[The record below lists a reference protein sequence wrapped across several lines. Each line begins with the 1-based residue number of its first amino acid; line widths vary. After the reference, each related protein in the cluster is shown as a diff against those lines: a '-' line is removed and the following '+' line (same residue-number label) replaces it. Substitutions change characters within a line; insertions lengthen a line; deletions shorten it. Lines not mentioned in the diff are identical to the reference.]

1 MHEPLQGEG
10 NLIIAGVGGQGV
22 ILASNI
28 VAEVCLM
35 SGLDVKKAEVHGMS
49 QRGGVVTSQVR
60 FAPAVHAVL
69 IEPGKVDY
77 IVAFEWAEALR
88 WLGYLRQEGMAYTSR
103 ERIIPP
109 AAFSDRLHGQFAYP
123 LEEMDHPQLV
133 TIDAFALAKE
143 AGDGRAQGVVLLGAL
158 SHRLP
163 FPLDAWHKAIA
174 RWVPARALK
183 VNLKAFDL
191 GVGTRFIASTNPSAS
206 TNPYTTASANPNAN
220 PNTGQAR
227 VAVATRPPELR
238 ASYQVAIDPAWCKGC
253 EICLDVCPERCFVL
267 DEQDIA
273 AAAYQEC
280 CTGCQLCV
288 KLCPDFAIEV
298 SPVFTNEGA
307 YHAR

>member
-1 MHEPLQGEG
+1 MHKAVEGEG

-60 FAPAVHAVL
+60 FAPVVHSVL
-69 IEPGKVDY
+69 IEPGQVDY
-77 IVAFEWAEALR
+77 VVAFEWAEALR
-88 WLGYLRQEGMAYTSR
+88 WLGYLREGGMAYTSR

-123 LEEMDHPQLV
+123 LEEVEHPQLAV
-133 TIDAFALAKE
+133 IDAFALAKE
-143 AGDGRAQGVVLLGAL
+143 AGDGRAQGTVLLGAL

-163 FPLDAWHKAIA
+163 FPAGAWRDAIA
-174 RWVPARALK
+174 RWVPAKA
-183 VNLKAFDL
+183 VQFNLQAFNL
-191 GVGTRFIASTNPSAS
+191 GREYQPSVQVRS
-206 TNPYTTASANPNAN
+206 LVP
-220 PNTGQAR
+220 
-227 VAVATRPPELR
+227 TRPPELR
-238 ASYQVAIDPAWCKGC
+238 ANYLVTIEPAWCKGC
-253 EICLDVCPERCFVL
+253 AICLDVCPERCFVL

-273 AAAYQEC
+273 VAVHQER
-280 CTGCQLCV
+280 CTGCQLCA

-298 SPVFTNEGA
+298 NAVGLAEQIREKESAN
-307 YHAR
+307 HAG

>member
-1 MHEPLQGEG
+1 MHKPVEEEG

-28 VAEVCLM
+28 VAEVCLR

-60 FAPAVHAVL
+60 FAQVVHAVL
-69 IEPGKVDY
+69 IEPGQVDY
-77 IVAFEWAEALR
+77 VVAFEWAEALR
-88 WLGYLRQEGMAYTSR
+88 WLGYLREEGIAFTSR

-123 LEEMDHPQLV
+123 LEEVIHPQLAV
-133 TIDAFALAKE
+133 IDALALAQK
-143 AGDGRAQGVVLLGAL
+143 AGDGRAQGTVLLGAL

-163 FPLDAWHKAIA
+163 FAIDAWREAIA
-174 RWVPARALK
+174 RWVPTKAVK
-183 VNLKAFDL
+183 VNLEAFEL
-191 GVGTRFIASTNPSAS
+191 GREFQPSAQVRS
-206 TNPYTTASANPNAN
+206 P
-220 PNTGQAR
+220 
-227 VAVATRPPELR
+227 VLTRPPELR
-238 ASYQVAIDPAWCKGC
+238 ANYLVTIEPGWCKGC
-253 EICLDVCPERCFVL
+253 AICLDICPERCFVL

-273 AAAYQEC
+273 VAVHQER

-298 SPVFTNEGA
+298 GFIEQIREREST

>member
-1 MHEPLQGEG
+1 MHKPVEQEG

-60 FAPAVHAVL
+60 FAPVVHAVL
-69 IEPGKVDY
+69 IEPGQVDY
-77 IVAFEWAEALR
+77 VVAFEWAEALR
-88 WLGYLRQEGMAYTSR
+88 WLGYLREGGIAFTSR
-103 ERIIPP
+103 ERISPP

-133 TIDAFALAKE
+133 VIDAFALAQE
-143 AGDGRAQGVVLLGAL
+143 AGDGRAQGTVLLGAL

-163 FPLDAWHKAIA
+163 FPIEDWRDAIA
-174 RWVPARALK
+174 RWVPTRAIQ

-191 GVGTRFIASTNPSAS
+191 GREFQPSVQVHS
-206 TNPYTTASANPNAN
+206 PVP
-220 PNTGQAR
+220 
-227 VAVATRPPELR
+227 TRPPELR
-238 ASYQVAIDPAWCKGC
+238 ANYLVTIEPAWCKGC
-253 EICLDVCPERCFVL
+253 AICLDVCPERCFVL

-273 AAAYQEC
+273 VAVHQER

-298 SPVFTNEGA
+298 SEASHIRERESA
-307 YHAR
+307 YHAG

>member
-1 MHEPLQGEG
+1 MHKPVEEEG

-60 FAPAVHAVL
+60 FAPLVHAVL
-69 IEPGKVDY
+69 IEPGQVDY
-77 IVAFEWAEALR
+77 VVAFEWAEALR
-88 WLGYLRQEGMAYTSR
+88 WLGYLREGGMAFTSR

-109 AAFSDRLHGQFAYP
+109 AAFSGRLHGQFAYP
-123 LEEMDHPQLV
+123 LEEMDHPQLAV
-133 TIDAFALAKE
+133 IDAFALAKE
-143 AGDGRAQGVVLLGAL
+143 AGDGRAQGTVLLGAL
-158 SHRLP
+158 SHRMP
-163 FPLDAWHKAIA
+163 FPIEDWRDAIV
-174 RWVPARALK
+174 RWVPTKAIQ

-191 GVGTRFIASTNPSAS
+191 GREFQPSVQVHS
-206 TNPYTTASANPNAN
+206 PVP
-220 PNTGQAR
+220 
-227 VAVATRPPELR
+227 TRPPELC
-238 ASYQVAIDPAWCKGC
+238 ANYLVTIEPAWCKGC
-253 EICLDVCPERCFVL
+253 AICLDVCPERCFVL

-273 AAAYQEC
+273 VAVHQER

-298 SPVFTNEGA
+298 GLAEQIRERESA
-307 YHAR
+307 YHAG

>member
-1 MHEPLQGEG
+1 MHKQIGAEG

-60 FAPAVHAVL
+60 FAPVIHSVL
-69 IEPGKVDY
+69 IEPGQVDFV
-77 IVAFEWAEALR
+77 VAFEWAEALR
-88 WLGYLRQEGMAYTSR
+88 WLGYLREGGMAFTSR

-123 LEEMDHPQLV
+123 LEEMDHPQLAV
-133 TIDAFALAKE
+133 IDAFALAKE
-143 AGDGRAQGVVLLGAL
+143 AGDGRAQGTVLLGAL

-163 FPLDAWHKAIA
+163 FPIDAWRDAIA
-174 RWVPARALK
+174 RWVPPKAVK

-191 GVGTRFIASTNPSAS
+191 GREFQPPVQVRSPV
-206 TNPYTTASANPNAN
+206 P
-220 PNTGQAR
+220 
-227 VAVATRPPELR
+227 TRPPELR
-238 ASYQVAIDPAWCKGC
+238 ASYLVTIEPSWCKGC
-253 EICLDVCPERCFVL
+253 AICLDICPERCFVL

-273 AAAYQEC
+273 VAVHQER

-298 SPVFTNEGA
+298 GLAEQIREMESAN
-307 YHAR
+307 HAG

>member
-1 MHEPLQGEG
+1 MVMHKPVEGEG

-60 FAPAVHAVL
+60 FAPVVHAVL
-69 IEPGKVDY
+69 IEPGQVDY
-77 IVAFEWAEALR
+77 VVAFEWAEALR
-88 WLGYLRQEGMAYTSR
+88 WLGYLREGGIAYTSR

-109 AAFSDRLHGQFAYP
+109 AAFSDRLHGQLAYP
-123 LEEMDHPQLV
+123 LEEVDHPQLTV
-133 TIDAFALAKE
+133 IDAFALAKE
-143 AGDGRAQGVVLLGAL
+143 AGDGRAQGTVLLGAL

-163 FPLDAWHKAIA
+163 FSVDAWRDAIA
-174 RWVPARALK
+174 RWVPAKAVK

-191 GVGTRFIASTNPSAS
+191 GRVGADLSQPTADLSAS
-206 TNPYTTASANPNAN
+206 PPVH
-220 PNTGQAR
+220 AR
-227 VAVATRPPELR
+227 SPVPTSPPELS
-238 ASYQVAIDPAWCKGC
+238 ASHQVTIEPAWCKGC
-253 EICLDVCPERCFVL
+253 AICLDVCPEHCFVL

-273 AAAYQEC
+273 VAAHQER

-298 SPVFTNEGA
+298 GLVEQIREKEGTIL

>member
-1 MHEPLQGEG
+1 MTMHKLVEGEG

-28 VAEVCLM
+28 VAEVCLT

-60 FAPAVHAVL
+60 FAPVVHSVL
-69 IEPGKVDY
+69 IEPGQVDY
-77 IVAFEWAEALR
+77 VVAFEWAEALR
-88 WLGYLRQEGMAYTSR
+88 WLGYLREGGMAYTSR

-109 AAFSDRLHGQFAYP
+109 AAFSDHLHGRFAYP
-123 LEEMDHPQLV
+123 LEEVDHPQLAV
-133 TIDAFALAKE
+133 IDAFALATE
-143 AGDGRAQGVVLLGAL
+143 AGDGRAQGTVLLGAL

-163 FPLDAWHKAIA
+163 FPTEAWCDAIA
-174 RWVPARALK
+174 RWVPVKAVK

-191 GVGTRFIASTNPSAS
+191 GREFQPSIQVRS
-206 TNPYTTASANPNAN
+206 PVP
-220 PNTGQAR
+220 
-227 VAVATRPPELR
+227 TRPPELR
-238 ASYQVAIDPAWCKGC
+238 ANYQVTIESAWCKGC
-253 EICLDVCPERCFVL
+253 AICLDVCPERCFVL

-273 AAAYQEC
+273 VAVHQER

-288 KLCPDFAIEV
+288 KLCPDFAIEIGLV
-298 SPVFTNEGA
+298 EQIREREGA

>member
-1 MHEPLQGEG
+1 MHKPVEGEG

-60 FAPAVHAVL
+60 FAPVVHAVL
-69 IEPGKVDY
+69 IEPGQVDY
-77 IVAFEWAEALR
+77 VVAFEWAEALR
-88 WLGYLRQEGMAYTSR
+88 WLGYLREGGMAFTSR

-109 AAFSDRLHGQFAYP
+109 TAFSDRLHGQFVYP
-123 LEEMDHPQLV
+123 LEEIDHPQLAV
-133 TIDAFALAKE
+133 IDAFALAKE
-143 AGDGRAQGVVLLGAL
+143 AGDGRAQGSVLLGAL

-163 FPLDAWHKAIA
+163 FPIEDWRDAIA
-174 RWVPARALK
+174 RWVPTRAIQ

-191 GVGTRFIASTNPSAS
+191 GREFQPSIQVHSLAPTRA
-206 TNPYTTASANPNAN
+206 
-220 PNTGQAR
+220 
-227 VAVATRPPELR
+227 PELC
-238 ASYQVAIDPAWCKGC
+238 ANYLVTIEPAWCKGC
-253 EICLDVCPERCFVL
+253 AICLNVCPEHCFVL
-267 DEQDIA
+267 DAQDIA
-273 AAAYQEC
+273 VAVHQER

-298 SPVFTNEGA
+298 GLAELIRGREHT
-307 YHAR
+307 